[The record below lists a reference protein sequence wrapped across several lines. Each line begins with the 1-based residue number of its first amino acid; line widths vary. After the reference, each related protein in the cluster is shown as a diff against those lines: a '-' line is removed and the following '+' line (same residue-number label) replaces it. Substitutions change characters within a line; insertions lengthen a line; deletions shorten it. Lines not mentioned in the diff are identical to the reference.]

1 MKSRWINH
9 KGKQIFYM
17 DFSGFGHDV
26 AGLKAE
32 INATTEIA
40 KQQPEKSILGITDMR
55 GTTVSSEAAE
65 LFKNSGATIQKYF
78 RKQALVG
85 MSGGFRM
92 VIFQAVSRVI
102 GAEGK
107 LFDDIEPAKDW
118 LVGAD

>member
-9 KGKQIFYM
+9 KGKRIFYM
-17 DFSGFGHDV
+17 DFSGLGLDL
-26 AGLKAE
+26 ASLKAE
-32 INATTEIA
+32 INASNEVA

-55 GTTVSSEAAE
+55 GTTVSSEVAE
-65 LFKNSGATIQKYF
+65 LFKSSGAMIHKYF

>member
-1 MKSRWINH
+1 MKSRWISY

-26 AGLKAE
+26 ASVKAE
-32 INATTEIA
+32 INATTEIV
-40 KQQPEKSILGITDMR
+40 KQQPEGSILGLTDMR
-55 GTTVSSEAAE
+55 GTTISSEVAE

-78 RKQALVG
+78 KKQALVG
-85 MSGGFRM
+85 MAGGFRA

-102 GAEGK
+102 GVDGK

>member
-1 MKSRWINH
+1 MKSRWISH

-17 DFSGFGHDV
+17 DFSGFGLDV
-26 AGLKAE
+26 ASLKAE

-40 KQQPEKSILGITDMR
+40 KQQPEKSMLGLTDMR
-55 GTTVSSEAAE
+55 RTTVSAEAAE
-65 LFKNSGATIQKYF
+65 LFKNSGATIHKYF
-78 RKQALVG
+78 RRQALVG
-85 MSGGFRM
+85 MSGGFRT

-107 LFDDIEPAKDW
+107 LFDDIEQAKDW